1 MRVLVV
7 EDFKPL
13 RESIVQALREQN
25 YVVDA
30 AGDGRLA
37 LWHLQGGR
45 IDVVILDL
53 MMPGVDGFQV
63 LKAMERMKGRPAV
76 LVLTARDTVD
86 DRVKGLDAGADDYLT
101 KPFALEE
108 MLARVRA
115 LTRRRYKIT
124 SSRLQVGSLE
134 VDLNARRVFRAGAE
148 IELSAREYSILEY
161 LAMRKGEIVLRSEI
175 WEHVQGDE
183 ALPESN
189 VVDVFVSLLRKKID
203 ADSQE
208 PLIHTRRGQG
218 YMLGPGA

>member
-7 EDFKPL
+7 EDFKTL
-13 RESIVQALREQN
+13 RESIAQALREQT
-25 YVVDA
+25 YVVDE

-37 LWHLQGGR
+37 LWHLQSGY

-63 LKAMERMKGRPAV
+63 LQTMQRMKARPAV

-115 LTRRRYKIT
+115 LTRRRYKVT
-124 SSRLQVGSLE
+124 SSRINIGTLE
-134 VDLNARRVFRAGAE
+134 IDLNARRVFRTGVE
-148 IELSAREYSILEY
+148 IELSAREYAILEY
-161 LAMRKGEIVLRSEI
+161 LALRQGEIVSRGEI
-175 WEHVQGDE
+175 WEHVHCDDT
-183 ALPESN
+183 LPESN

-203 ADSQE
+203 SDSQ
-208 PLIHTRRGQG
+208 PRLIHTRRGQG
-218 YMLGPGA
+218 YMLGPGV